1 MLASVLLAM
10 VGGLVQDAYAVA
22 PLSNPFVWSKRI
34 ASTVNPDDEFAM
46 GMATDSAANLY
57 VTGWFDGTN
66 DFGGTSLTNQSGGG
80 QDIFVG
86 KYNSA
91 GELQWAQRAGGNTA
105 SQDAGRGVGVDAAG
119 NVYVTGGF
127 SGIAD
132 FGSRSVTAYQ
142 KKDFFLAKYNS
153 AGVVQWV
160 RHNASGDA
168 NNSAYGT
175 GLTVDA
181 SGNSYA
187 VGYYDGGVTFGLTP
201 NTTTL
206 TNSGDYQ
213 CFLVKYNS
221 AGTLIWA
228 KPLAGS
234 GFVYAIKVALDSA
247 GNICLSGTFTG
258 SMNIGGTNLVSV
270 GGKDIFVAKLNNDG
284 VLQWAHQAGG
294 AGDEMGDGG
303 VAVDAA
309 DNIFITGLFSSSSIT
324 FGGTNLINAGS
335 MDAYIAKYDSAG
347 DLLWARQAGD
357 ANLDGYLTVAVDKQ
371 GNAYAAGASG
381 SGAMVVKYDPAGT
394 LQWRHSASS
403 PAADPAGSIAVQCAV
418 DGSGNC
424 YLSGMYQTAT
434 TFGTNVLQ
442 PAGYWNFFLA
452 KLFDDLPYTYT
463 VNNGQVTITKY
474 TGADADVTIPATIN
488 GLPVTRIADS
498 AFYYCLSLIK
508 VTIPSSVTTIE
519 SYAFQSCTN
528 LTSVIIPPGVTSI
541 GDGAF
546 EWCYSLTEVTIPAS
560 VTSLGG
566 GEGAFLGCTK
576 LTAITVDPLNTVY
589 RSVNGVLFNYGLTTL
604 LQCPGGK
611 AGSYAIPTGVTSI
624 GFGAFCGCVNL
635 LAITT
640 DPLNTSFSSNNGV
653 LFDPTQTTLVAYPGG
668 KAGSYVI
675 PANVTS
681 IAAGAFAYSTKLS
694 AVTIPVGIPSLG
706 MGTFAF
712 CTSLTSIS
720 IPAGVTSLGQYA
732 FSSCANLASITI
744 SNSVNSIGDQAF
756 EDCGNLIRVSF
767 MGNAPPA
774 IGADVFNGTASG
786 MTIYYFN
793 GATGFTGVPWDSL
806 SQVNMGVP
814 TPVTTWLVD
823 KALPHDAD
831 LKSTPKGDGVSLL
844 MAYALNLDP
853 QHNLSASLPKPVV
866 AASQLRLDYYA
877 GNNDVTYAV
886 ETSIDLQ
893 HWTKVGVTLS
903 DPDGNNVRKA
913 TVAMTDKRR
922 YLRLVVEH

>member
-1 MLASVLLAM
+1 M
-10 VGGLVQDAYAVA
+10 
-22 PLSNPFVWSKRI
+22 
-34 ASTVNPDDEFAM
+34 
-46 GMATDSAANLY
+46 
-57 VTGWFDGTN
+57 
-66 DFGGTSLTNQSGGG
+66 
-80 QDIFVG
+80 
-86 KYNSA
+86 
-91 GELQWAQRAGGNTA
+91 
-105 SQDAGRGVGVDAAG
+105 
-119 NVYVTGGF
+119 
-127 SGIAD
+127 
-132 FGSRSVTAYQ
+132 SR
-142 KKDFFLAKYNS
+142 
-153 AGVVQWV
+153 
-160 RHNASGDA
+160 
-168 NNSAYGT
+168 
-175 GLTVDA
+175 
-181 SGNSYA
+181 
-187 VGYYDGGVTFGLTP
+187 
-201 NTTTL
+201 
-206 TNSGDYQ
+206 
-213 CFLVKYNS
+213 
-221 AGTLIWA
+221 
-228 KPLAGS
+228 
-234 GFVYAIKVALDSA
+234 
-247 GNICLSGTFTG
+247 
-258 SMNIGGTNLVSV
+258 
-270 GGKDIFVAKLNNDG
+270 
-284 VLQWAHQAGG
+284 
-294 AGDEMGDGG
+294 
-303 VAVDAA
+303 
-309 DNIFITGLFSSSSIT
+309 
-324 FGGTNLINAGS
+324 
-335 MDAYIAKYDSAG
+335 
-347 DLLWARQAGD
+347 
-357 ANLDGYLTVAVDKQ
+357 
-371 GNAYAAGASG
+371 
-381 SGAMVVKYDPAGT
+381 
-394 LQWRHSASS
+394 
-403 PAADPAGSIAVQCAV
+403 
-418 DGSGNC
+418 
-424 YLSGMYQTAT
+424 
-434 TFGTNVLQ
+434 
-442 PAGYWNFFLA
+442 YWNFFLA

-474 TGADADVTIPATIN
+474 TGSDADVTIPATIN

-498 AFYYCLSLIK
+498 AFYSCFSLTK

-519 SYAFQSCTN
+519 RYAFQSCTN

-546 EWCYSLTEVTIPAS
+546 EWCYSLTDVTIPAS

-611 AGSYAIPTGVTSI
+611 VGSYAIPTGVTSI

-831 LKSTPKGDGVSLL
+831 LKAAPKGDGVSLL